1 MLEQSCPTQRVR
13 LCQLCSLDDHS
24 FPNDEYISIGEYC
37 AYLACPR
44 NLHVRRLDLGGDG
57 GRVHGRDDGIQFRV
71 RRICRAHRNRY
82 DEI

>member
-1 MLEQSCPTQRVR
+1 M
-13 LCQLCSLDDHS
+13 
-24 FPNDEYISIGEYC
+24 
-37 AYLACPR
+37 
-44 NLHVRRLDLGGDG
+44 RRLDLGGDG